1 MTMSHRDRMEFGP
14 GDTAAAHESPS
25 VYSGDER
32 VRFAVCRCYS
42 AAVASKKPG
51 YLPRRAAFW
60 LLFRCNNSHL
70 SALHPMGETEKMR
83 TG

>member
-1 MTMSHRDRMEFGP
+1 MTMSHRDRMELGP

-42 AAVASKKPG
+42 VTPAKAGAQGGRWKPG
-51 YLPRRAAFW
+51 ALDSR
-60 LLFRCNNSHL
+60 FRGNDV
-70 SALHPMGETEKMR
+70 GDE
-83 TG
+83 